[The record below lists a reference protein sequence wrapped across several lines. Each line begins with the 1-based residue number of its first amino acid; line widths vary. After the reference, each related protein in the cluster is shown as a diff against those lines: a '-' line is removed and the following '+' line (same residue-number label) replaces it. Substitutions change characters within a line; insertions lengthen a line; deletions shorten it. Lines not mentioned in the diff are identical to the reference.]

1 MNRTLLHVP
10 RGIWLAFVA
19 TSIVFVA
26 FPQMDL
32 GVSRLFYTTGAG
44 FEINGVWYERLIY
57 YASEVLVTLVT
68 LALIALWAYGRLA
81 KRQRLPVRVS
91 GRKLAALLLVLALG
105 PGLIINWALKE
116 HWGRARPVDL
126 VQFGGTQTFSPAWV
140 ISDQHGHSFCSGHAG
155 ATFYLIAVALIVPHR
170 RRRQWLALAAAWG
183 VLVGLTRIASGG
195 HFLSDILVAFF
206 IVLILT
212 LMLRGLLLKD
222 NPDGEVAAA
231 GPTGASPAAGT
242 DTAGQQPPTGGA
254 DPASLPPA
262 RRTARLDP
270 AP

>member
-1 MNRTLLHVP
+1 MNRMLLYVP
-10 RGIWLAFVA
+10 RWVWLAFVA

-26 FPQMDL
+26 FPQIDL
-32 GVSRLFYTTGAG
+32 GVSRLFYTPGAG

-68 LALIALWAYGRLA
+68 LALIALWAYGRLT
-81 KRQRLPVRVS
+81 KGQRLPVRVS
-91 GRKLAALLLVLALG
+91 GRKLVVLLLVLALG

-126 VQFGGTQTFSPAWV
+126 VQFGGTQSFSPAWV
-140 ISDQHGHSFCSGHAG
+140 ISDQGGHSFCSGHAG
-155 ATFYLIAVALIVPHR
+155 ATFYLIAVALIVSDR

-195 HFLSDILVAFF
+195 HFLSDVLVAFF

-212 LMLRGLLLKD
+212 LMLRGLILKE
-222 NPDGEVAAA
+222 NPDGKGAAA
-231 GPTGASPAAGT
+231 GLTETAPAAGRHIV
-242 DTAGQQPPTGGA
+242 GQQPPKGDA
-254 DPASLPPA
+254 EPVDLPRPDG
-262 RRTARLDP
+262 RLG
-270 AP
+270 